1 MYRQGEI
8 RPGPPPL
15 VPDNESR
22 WDKLPGPP
30 PLVPDKITYD
40 EWYRLS
46 RSLQCQICT
55 SPWEPCRPTGVC
67 TRCHRTMCEM
77 CFNAHS
83 PGLSLA
89 GKEMGQ
95 GAPMRK
101 SIAVLRVESITIKP
115 HWRHW
120 SIDAINSDRLRPTS
134 FIWTKPSDN
143 QKEVLRALWLNE
155 ALTQEVLQS
164 TLS

>member
-1 MYRQGEI
+1 MLTRKGVFSRLFDSSLLIIVSRSLSVSSVIPNMFRQGEI

-30 PLVPDKITYD
+30 PLVPDKMTYD

-46 RSLQCQICT
+46 RGLQCQICT

-83 PGLSLA
+83 PGQSLA
-89 GKEMGQ
+89 GKEMGTTE
-95 GAPMRK
+95 A
-101 SIAVLRVESITIKP
+101 AHV
-115 HWRHW
+115 
-120 SIDAINSDRLRPTS
+120 A
-134 FIWTKPSDN
+134 TKAAAEHLLACSS
-143 QKEVLRALWLNE
+143 V
-155 ALTQEVLQS
+155 
-164 TLS
+164 

>member
-1 MYRQGEI
+1 MLTRKGIFSRLFDSSLLIIVSRSLSGSSVIPKMFRQGEI

-30 PLVPDKITYD
+30 PLVPDKMTYD

-67 TRCHRTMCEM
+67 TRCHRTMYEM
-77 CFNAHS
+77 CFNARS
-83 PGLSLA
+83 PGQSLA
-89 GKEMGQ
+89 GKEMGTT
-95 GAPMRK
+95 
-101 SIAVLRVESITIKP
+101 ESA
-115 HWRHW
+115 HV
-120 SIDAINSDRLRPTS
+120 A
-134 FIWTKPSDN
+134 TKAAAEHLLACSS
-143 QKEVLRALWLNE
+143 V
-155 ALTQEVLQS
+155 
-164 TLS
+164 